1 VSLPFS
7 SSLCLSL
14 SLDPLPSLLC
24 PLSSSDEIYA
34 SVNHVEPWQTGT
46 SRNPSTCF
54 CLLVKFF
61 LMRLTKKQMVGLL
74 NTDDCPF
81 VRCIGFLYLRYS
93 CPPKDLWSWYEPYL
107 EDSEEFGPWSD
118 KTVTVTMGQ
127 YLIGLLTEM
136 QYHNTTLPRIPVP
149 IERKYKVLLLILSNR
164 QERRVKNQRDEERGR
179 FCQGAKVRPSLSS
192 LFLSPSV
199 SPSLP
204 PPS

>member
-1 VSLPFS
+1 
-7 SSLCLSL
+7 
-14 SLDPLPSLLC
+14 
-24 PLSSSDEIYA
+24 
-34 SVNHVEPWQTGT
+34 VNHVEPWQTGT
-46 SRNPSTCF
+46 SRNPSTSF

-61 LMRLTKKQMVGLL
+61 LMRLTKKQMIGLL
-74 NTDDCPF
+74 NTDDSPF

-107 EDSEEFGPWSD
+107 EDPEVFNPWSD

-127 YLIGLLTEM
+127 YLTSLLTEM

-179 FCQGAKVRPSLSS
+179 FSQGAKVTLLLRLLSSSLS
-192 LFLSPSV
+192 LSRMPSH
-199 SPSLP
+199 LCW
-204 PPS
+204 